1 MIINRFL
8 NPLLIIFFTFV
19 VTLYEVNGE
28 FKRKFFIFATNHF
41 FKVDIVIWQVNKKL
55 NSLSFLRRTKKAIC
69 I

>member
-28 FKRKFFIFATNHF
+28 FKRKFFIFATNLN
-41 FKVDIVIWQVNKKL
+41 FKIKYYV
-55 NSLSFLRRTKKAIC
+55 RHC
-69 I
+69 IKS